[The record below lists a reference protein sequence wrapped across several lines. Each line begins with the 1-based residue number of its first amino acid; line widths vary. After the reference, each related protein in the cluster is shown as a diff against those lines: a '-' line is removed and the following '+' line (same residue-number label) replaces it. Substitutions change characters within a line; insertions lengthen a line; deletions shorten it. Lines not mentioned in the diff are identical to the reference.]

1 MCPNIV
7 DARAVVHIPTWRH
20 EADSLVPL
28 DPFVAPPPRDPFA
41 PSDPHG
47 PLQPSTLYANA
58 PSPHDPQY
66 LFHDM
71 SRAKGFTSLPPYQ
84 WVKKMLIASVGVMG
98 SDPKQRLHSTLDL
111 AILLYVGEQV
121 SESLIHLMGF
131 QGPPHVVKGCTTL
144 LQLGAKVIP
153 RGYAHLRAML
163 QQLRYYC
170 AKNVARQ
177 DSATPH
183 PAFYIASTTDPTPL
197 PPSLR
202 TLGESC
208 GY

>member
-1 MCPNIV
+1 
-7 DARAVVHIPTWRH
+7 
-20 EADSLVPL
+20 
-28 DPFVAPPPRDPFA
+28 
-41 PSDPHG
+41 
-47 PLQPSTLYANA
+47 
-58 PSPHDPQY
+58 
-66 LFHDM
+66 
-71 SRAKGFTSLPPYQ
+71 
-84 WVKKMLIASVGVMG
+84 MLIASVGVMG
-98 SDPKQRLHSTLDL
+98 SDPKQRLHSTLGL

-177 DSATPH
+177 DSATPSFRLLH
-183 PAFYIASTTDPTPL
+183 RECNRPNASTSFASDL
-197 PPSLR
+197 GGVLWILDFSSLGPH
-202 TLGESC
+202 LGV
-208 GY
+208 GLAKTTA